1 MKWLTD
7 QLANQTLIRI
17 NISPLTYQDDIAFC
31 PFRKIATI
39 QVMSDPP
46 SYAVFV
52 RSNSDA
58 KKESLYNVAEAVGD
72 YLEVNQSSI
81 RDNVKKEI
89 IHLAYTFAVIEDDF
103 AKITPEIRKLD
114 ESKVLRQLRSKD
126 WQDLHD
132 VRCHVR

>member
-1 MKWLTD
+1 MSRVSTAIILDYLLSTSSS
-7 QLANQTLIRI
+7 IEI
-17 NISPLTYQDDIAFC
+17 DIAFC
-31 PFRKIATI
+31 PFKIATI

-46 SYAVFV
+46 SYAVLV
-52 RSNSDA
+52 RSNDA

-89 IHLAYTFAVIEDDF
+89 IHLAYTLAIIEDDF

-126 WQDLHD
+126 WQHLHD
-132 VRCHVR
+132 VRFHFR